1 MGTVP
6 LAIAVGAGAFALL
19 ATAVVRRMIRD
30 GRLAQSRSSEQIASL
45 RALVDDYEALLSST
59 GEVTVVWSGLRQRT
73 YGRSTSRASRKPRL
87 TRSTSPSNDRSSCS
101 IEMTPS

>member
-1 MGTVP
+1 MPAELGP
-6 LAIAVGAGAFALL
+6 PSDPEEGAGAFALL

-59 GEVTVVWSGLRQRT
+59 GIGDVIPVKFSI
-73 YGRSTSRASRKPRL
+73 SPARAFL
-87 TRSTSPSNDRSSCS
+87 
-101 IEMTPS
+101 